1 MRPSI
6 RSSTRPST
14 ENMQLTSYG
23 AALEVTGSQ
32 HLLEVNGK
40 KILLDCGLFQGRR
53 QEAFEKNSWFGFNPR
68 EVDAA
73 VLSHAHIDHSGN
85 LPTLV
90 KKGFKGVIYCT
101 EATQNLCDVMLM
113 DSAYI
118 QESDAEYMARKH
130 PDTAL
135 QPIEPLYT
143 QEDAKLALKSFKGE
157 SYDKPFEVVPGV
169 SVTFREAGH
178 VLGAAIVEVDIEE
191 NGKKKKL
198 VFTGD
203 LGRYRLPIIRDPYV
217 VRKADYLLCE
227 STYGNRTHDPIEEGI
242 PALARVI
249 NRTVKRGGKIII
261 PAFALERSQELIYS
275 LHLLIHEKQIPENL
289 PVFLDSPL
297 ANAITDIFKQHA
309 ELYDKEIRSQF
320 KSPKNP
326 FTMRQLRQIADVEES
341 KKLNH
346 FIGPCVI
353 ISASGM
359 CEAGRI
365 RHHLKN
371 NIEDPKNT
379 VVAVGYM
386 AENTLGRKIV
396 EGKKQLKI
404 FDHMYKMK
412 AEVVVMEAFS
422 AHADMNGLDKYVKG
436 IKGLKKVL
444 LVHGEADQS
453 EPFAERI
460 RGFSKADPVIMQPQV
475 TIDL

>member
-1 MRPSI
+1 
-6 RSSTRPST
+6 
-14 ENMQLTSYG
+14 MQLTSYG

-53 QEAFEKNSWFGFNPR
+53 QESFDKNSLFSFEPS
-68 EVDAA
+68 EIDTV

-90 KKGFKGVIYCT
+90 KKGFTGVIYCT
-101 EATQNLCDVMLM
+101 EATQSLCEVMLL

-135 QPIEPLYT
+135 TPIEPLYIH
-143 QEDAKLALKSFKGE
+143 EDAELALKSFKGKP
-157 SYDKPFEVVPGV
+157 YDKPFEVAPGV
-169 SVTFREAGH
+169 TVTFREAGH
-178 VLGAAIVEVDIEE
+178 VLGAAIVVLDIDDAGD
-191 NGKKKKL
+191 GKKKRL

-203 LGRYRLPIIRDPYV
+203 LGRYRLPIIRDPYPIDQT
-217 VRKADYLLCE
+217 DYLLCE

-249 NRTVKRGGKIII
+249 NRTIKRGGKIII

-275 LHLLIHEKQIPENL
+275 LHILIHEKKIPDNL
-289 PVFLDSPL
+289 PIYLDSPL
-297 ANAITDIFKQHA
+297 ANAITSIFKQHV
-309 ELYDKEIRSQF
+309 ELYDEEIKKEF
-320 KSPKNP
+320 KNHNP
-326 FTMRQLRQIADVEES
+326 FIMRQLRQTADVEES
-341 KKLNH
+341 KNLNH
-346 FIGPCVI
+346 FIGPCII

-379 VVAVGYM
+379 VVIVGYM

-396 EGKKQLKI
+396 EGNKQIKI
-404 FDHMYKMK
+404 FDHMYKMN
-412 AEVVVMEAFS
+412 AEVVIMEAFS
-422 AHADMNGLDKYVKG
+422 AHADMNDLDGY
-436 IKGLKKVL
+436 IKPINSLKKVM
-444 LVHGEADQS
+444 LVHGEIDQS

-460 RGFSKADPVIMQPQV
+460 RAYTGAETIVMKPQV